1 MTMADHYDV
10 LTPAEQGYWNVYTRL
25 RQLSDWP
32 AFTDGQ
38 DDARASSLSWLQ
50 TQRKEIWRAAQ
61 PKADGGDGKGWDA
74 NNRRQRYAQLEDQS
88 LYAGTPRHMCQLP
101 TGGGTDTEKVK
112 ISEREMWW
120 NQSSVDADT
129 KRWRESNVGWLT
141 DRRKKVWH
149 LGEDDGWDTSNREPR
164 YDALCVATKTG
175 QAYDDWLEGHD
186 ATTGKDK
193 PDPPAGGGGSSR
205 ARAVEIARSYL
216 GVSEN
221 PPESNRGNPQP
232 SDWQERVYGDDGVPW
247 CACFT
252 TCMAWDAGAVGS
264 SSAAVT
270 YIMSMAQAGQGMFRG
285 WTTDPSVPLQGDM
298 AIIGCSTC
306 HVGLVASSDDALH
319 TIEGN
324 TSPGTEGSQYNG
336 GCVAEKHRPR
346 GDIVGWALVDY
357 P

>member
-1 MTMADHYDV
+1 MADNYDK
-10 LTPAEQGYWNVYTRL
+10 LTPAEQCYWNIYTRL

-38 DDARASSLSWLQ
+38 DQAKATSRSWLVA
-50 TQRKEIWRAAQ
+50 QRKQIWRAAQ
-61 PKADGGDGKGWDA
+61 PKADGGDGKGWDV
-74 NNRRQRYAQLEDQS
+74 NNRRQRYAQLADAS
-88 LYAGTPRHMCQLP
+88 LNSGSPRNLCQLP

-112 ISEREMWW
+112 ISEREVWW
-120 NQSSVDADT
+120 NQSSVDDQT
-129 KRWRESNVGWLT
+129 KGWRENNAGWLT
-141 DRRKKVWH
+141 SRRKKVWH
-149 LGEDDGWDTSNREPR
+149 LGEDEGWNTANREPR

-175 QAYDDWLEGHD
+175 QAYKDWLAGHD
-186 ATTGKDK
+186 ATTGAAK
-193 PDPPAGGGGSSR
+193 PVAGGGSSR

-221 PPESNRGNPQP
+221 PSGSNRGSPEP
-232 SDWQERVYGDDGVPW
+232 SGWQQRVYGGDGVPW
-247 CACFT
+247 CACFS
-252 TCMAWDAGAVGS
+252 TCMAWDAGAVGG
-264 SSAAVT
+264 SSAAVQ

-285 WTTDPSVPLQGDM
+285 WTTDPANVLAGDM

-306 HVGLVASSDDALH
+306 HVGLVADSADACH

-324 TSPGTEGSQYNG
+324 TSPGVEGSQYNG

-346 GDIVGWALVDY
+346 SDIVGWALVDY